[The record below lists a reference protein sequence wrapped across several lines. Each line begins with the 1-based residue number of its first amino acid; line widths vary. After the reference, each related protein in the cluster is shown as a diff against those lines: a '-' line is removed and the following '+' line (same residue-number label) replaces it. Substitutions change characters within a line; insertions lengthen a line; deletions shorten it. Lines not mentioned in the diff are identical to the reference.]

1 MIVPPPFRHYL
12 IYTQLDSQLGDP
24 LRRIIL
30 VITLLSFVTLC
41 FGVIA
46 VNTSVKIGLNEVQ
59 SGLVGVNAPA
69 PTANTS
75 ETAPAAPVSVSQ
87 GNITILKQDSGTN
100 LTIMNITFTNSP
112 TYGLAQA
119 VEFKAP
125 KPGWILEGIL
135 AMATDGWN
143 ASSKEL
149 PKPLPFTIEVRD
161 QNLMLLYHYEGIQ
174 LPYFTNSNGVRM
186 ATIDVPP
193 MPLNGAFYVCF
204 YGYGAL
210 PLAAELQNATGNS
223 YWYDE
228 RAAQLYYGV
237 MPWRTNQAQHMNWL
251 IRVAGQ

>member
-1 MIVPPPFRHYL
+1 MRGI
-12 IYTQLDSQLGDP
+12 T
-24 LRRIIL
+24 L
-30 VITLLSFVTLC
+30 VIALLCCVTAC
-41 FGVIA
+41 FSA
-46 VNTSVKIGLNEVQ
+46 LAANPPTQALGLNQIIQ
-59 SGLVGVNAPA
+59 SGING

-75 ETAPAAPVSVSQ
+75 ATAPAAPVSVSQ

-125 KPGWILEGIL
+125 KPSWILDGIL
-135 AMATDGWN
+135 VMATDGWN

-174 LPYFTNSNGVRM
+174 LPYFTNGNGVRM

-193 MPLNGAFYVCF
+193 MPLNGVFYVCF

-228 RAAQLYYGV
+228 RTAQLYYGV
-237 MPWRTNQAQHMNWL
+237 MPWRNNQAQHVNWL
-251 IRVAGQ
+251 IRVAGM